1 MGVTATGVRCVSPGL
16 HEFRVGDVM
25 HTGVISCSPDAP
37 LRSVARMLA
46 SYRVHAIVV
55 LPRHA
60 GDVTH
65 AGSWRIVTDVDVARA
80 AIDAVVD
87 AVTAGEAA
95 GSPVC
100 VVPPGELLGRAVET
114 MLADRLSHVV
124 VVDRYAGRPVGVLS
138 LHDVA
143 RALADQAAV
152 GVSPERSEPARS
164 TECPTSAVTN

>member
-1 MGVTATGVRCVSPGL
+1 MRRVSPGL

-25 HTGVISCSPDAP
+25 HTGVISCPPETP

-60 GDVTH
+60 GGVTQ
-65 AGSWRIVTDVDVARA
+65 AGSWRIVTDADVARA
-80 AIDAVVD
+80 ALDGAVD

-95 GSPVC
+95 RGPVC
-100 VVPPGELLGRAVET
+100 VVPPGELLGRAIET
-114 MLADRLSHVV
+114 MLANRLSHAV
-124 VVDRYAGRPVGVLS
+124 VVDRHAGRPMGVLS

-143 RALADQAAV
+143 RALADQA
-152 GVSPERSEPARS
+152 GEG
-164 TECPTSAVTN
+164 